1 MHENCYS
8 QQTKITHSTA
18 SDMKKTYY
26 SGFKNRFI
34 QIYFRNVIWYT
45 DVYITCYFSVYIKLK
60 YLIFFRISRWNTFQ
74 PTTYVMHHV
83 LVWREKNS

>member
-26 SGFKNRFI
+26 DSKIVLSKYIFK
-34 QIYFRNVIWYT
+34 NVIWYT
-45 DVYITCYFSVYIKLK
+45 DVYITCYFSAYIKLK
-60 YLIFFRISRWNTFQ
+60 YLIFFRISRWNTCQ
-74 PTTYVMHHV
+74 PTT
-83 LVWREKNS
+83 

>member
-34 QIYFRNVIWYT
+34 QIYFQKCYLVYRRLYHMLFLGVYQIKVFDIFELVGGILVNLPRNAP
-45 DVYITCYFSVYIKLK
+45 C
-60 YLIFFRISRWNTFQ
+60 
-74 PTTYVMHHV
+74 MA
-83 LVWREKNS
+83 